1 MGRRKDGLVTRSQR
15 SVIACRC
22 PRAEHS
28 QAGVHCLREFQGGG
42 KSGIDHAAIVTK
54 VTAANI
60 YVSQHSNNQTNEPVF
75 GRGQTWA
82 GLDPHMSGPYWVN
95 PYGI

>member
-1 MGRRKDGLVTRSQR
+1 VSVGRS
-15 SVIACRC
+15 SVKPGYIAYV
-22 PRAEHS
+22 A
-28 QAGVHCLREFQGGG
+28 FKGGG

-54 VTAANI
+54 VTAGNI
-60 YVSQHSNNQTNEPVF
+60 YVSQHSKNKTNEPVY